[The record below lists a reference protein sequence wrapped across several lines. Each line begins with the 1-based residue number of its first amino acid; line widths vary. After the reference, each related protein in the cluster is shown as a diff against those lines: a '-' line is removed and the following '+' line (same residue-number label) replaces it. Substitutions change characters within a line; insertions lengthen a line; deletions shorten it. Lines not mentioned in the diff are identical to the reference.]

1 MDRGTHSV
9 AVGLGGHALEVVI
22 QVLDSTTNEL
32 LFTCNTEGSFGGF
45 NFTKQVEADGLRE
58 AALITD
64 GRFSGATHGACI
76 GHVSPEAAEGGLIAL
91 IENGDRIC
99 ISVSQGS
106 LELLVD
112 SQTIQSRRV
121 KWQPVKKQIQSKWL
135 KRYSLLV
142 SNAANGAV
150 LKTEL

>member
-1 MDRGTHSV
+1 MRDQKKG
-9 AVGLGGHALEVVI
+9 
-22 QVLDSTTNEL
+22 
-32 LFTCNTEGSFGGF
+32 
-45 NFTKQVEADGLRE
+45 
-58 AALITD
+58 
-64 GRFSGATHGACI
+64 
-76 GHVSPEAAEGGLIAL
+76 GGLIAL
-91 IENGDRIC
+91 IENGDRIR